1 MTLRCVIC
9 GRSLRTAAA
18 TMPAVETGPM
28 PHPAGAVGPTC
39 ARNAGLLKP
48 SLFTR
53 KVQAVKRMKRL
64 RQTLQADWVAG
75 S

>member
-1 MTLRCVIC
+1 MTLQCVIC

-53 KVQAVKRMKRL
+53 KASKRAARVRPTSQL
-64 RQTLQADWVAG
+64 DWVAG
-75 S
+75 